1 MSRIHLW
8 VGPLLPFP
16 WCWFYGAT
24 ESEVANARFVG
35 FWCARDWQ
43 WTVPPQ
49 TPSSYRF
56 HSSIFPQRSSP
67 NIIKSLFSH
76 FVRTAR
82 R

>member
-35 FWCARDWQ
+35 FWCARD
-43 WTVPPQ
+43 
-49 TPSSYRF
+49 
-56 HSSIFPQRSSP
+56 HSDGAAPDAILSFPLIDFSTALESEHQ
-67 NIIKSLFSH
+67 IKSLFSH
-76 FVRTAR
+76 FVRTVR
-82 R
+82 RQ